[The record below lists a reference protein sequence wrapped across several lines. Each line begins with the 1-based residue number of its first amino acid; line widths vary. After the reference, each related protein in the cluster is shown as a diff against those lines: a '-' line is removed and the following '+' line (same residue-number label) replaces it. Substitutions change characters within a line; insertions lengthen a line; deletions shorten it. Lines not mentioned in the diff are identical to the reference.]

1 MSSGIHW
8 CPMLAASDGARFWCW
23 RHPEHGRERERGRG
37 DNVELVVYA
46 CCSTGVS
53 ASRGKSNSTTTQR
66 RWPLN
71 CPDEVVPGR
80 ERRRALGD
88 VDQINSMWSCFWSWC
103 ARSCPLS
110 LTLSAPALPA
120 KLGYLRSILCCAA
133 SASATN
139 CFSSGSC
146 LIIRQ
151 NNLLQV
157 NFSLTVSHSGTAGWL
172 SLNDRQCDRQ
182 LSVQKTSKQQLQL
195 SHTLCKLCAKKT
207 KNHFLKVML
216 QINYKTRRRKLWRT
230 RGEGEPAKG
239 EIDSEE
245 DGDRKGGKVRK
256 SRWSAKANSKAVLER
271 FQSSLKECVCVGCV
285 CGGYVCVCVVCVSW
299 CGEKNET

>member
-1 MSSGIHW
+1 MKSCQDENDDGHWTMLIKLTACGPASG
-8 CPMLAASDGARFWCW
+8 
-23 RHPEHGRERERGRG
+23 HG
-37 DNVELVVYA
+37 V
-46 CCSTGVS
+46 
-53 ASRGKSNSTTTQR
+53 
-66 RWPLN
+66 
-71 CPDEVVPGR
+71 
-80 ERRRALGD
+80 RAL
-88 VDQINSMWSCFWSWC
+88 V
-103 ARSCPLS
+103 RSLS
-110 LTLSAPALPA
+110 LSAPALPA

-216 QINYKTRRRKLWRT
+216 QINYKTRRRKL
-230 RGEGEPAKG
+230 
-239 EIDSEE
+239 
-245 DGDRKGGKVRK
+245 
-256 SRWSAKANSKAVLER
+256 
-271 FQSSLKECVCVGCV
+271 
-285 CGGYVCVCVVCVSW
+285 
-299 CGEKNET
+299 